1 MITNDPQNHFLQ
13 ISGIRTH
20 ISRLGAGKPLVLVHG
35 LGGPLMWQRVVVPLA
50 QSFDIITIDLPG
62 FGESDSPTH
71 NFSTQEYADFLLATL
86 DRLDIPKA
94 TLAGISYGGQICAH
108 FAYKYPVRTERL
120 VLIASTG
127 LMRERFVF
135 KSDVLWFAL
144 SKLISATALRSE
156 RFLCRS
162 ARRSFYNIESRPS
175 DLCQIGRA
183 HV

>member
-86 DRLDIPKA
+86 DRLDIQRQRSPASPTADKFA
-94 TLAGISYGGQICAH
+94 HTLHTNIQYV
-108 FAYKYPVRTERL
+108 PN
-120 VLIASTG
+120 AS
-127 LMRERFVF
+127 
-135 KSDVLWFAL
+135 SSSPPPA
-144 SKLISATALRSE
+144 
-156 RFLCRS
+156 
-162 ARRSFYNIESRPS
+162 
-175 DLCQIGRA
+175 
-183 HV
+183 